1 MNGSPSSSDYTPQLQ
16 KLMRRAGFSSIRELS
31 RYSGVEERQFFRL
44 CQGLVMQTRVD
55 VLMKIA
61 EGLGISLMELLRIF
75 APDDS
80 SLASEGFNSAFRQE
94 YERLQAE
101 MEQLRESVGREFEQA
116 SLDILESW
124 LLNWPKVTEKVEEN
138 PQIPAKNIL
147 PLVKPVER
155 LVQQWGVEI
164 IAPIASEVPYNPHL
178 HQLVEGTAQPGDRV
192 TVTSAGYRK
201 GDRLLCR
208 AEVKVPTDDHLRTQE
223 S

>member
-16 KLMRRAGFSSIRELS
+16 GLMRRAGFSSVRELS

-44 CQGLVMQTRVD
+44 CQGLVLQTRVG
-55 VLMKIA
+55 VLIKIA

-80 SLASEGFNSAFRQE
+80 SFASEGFNSAFRQE
-94 YERLQAE
+94 YKRLQVE
-101 MEQLRESVGREFEQA
+101 MEQLRESLSREFEQA

-124 LLNWPKVTEKVEEN
+124 LLQWPKVTQKVQEN
-138 PQIPAKNIL
+138 PQIPARNIL

-178 HQLVEGTAQPGDRV
+178 HELVEGSAQPGDRV
-192 TVTSAGYRK
+192 TVTSAGYQK

-208 AEVKVPTDDHLRTQE
+208 AEVRVPTDGDLKIQE